1 MPVISD
7 TAFAAVPSSSKEPM
21 LWTLE
26 MPPHQLRV
34 ARHPPEEV
42 AVEHLEWVRDTFL
55 DGALLLENEAF
66 NRAFQTFDNAIW
78 AHSASS
84 AIIMAWAALE
94 TLFRPGRRQITKTL
108 AICIATFLHPGGP
121 DRDRAYQ
128 EIERVLAGR
137 ISIGTTSEDGK
148 EVVLNVLG
156 RRSLRGDRVPR
167 RQGAH
172 RRRHRHGGEPPAGPR
187 TRDTEP

>member
-1 MPVISD
+1 M
-7 TAFAAVPSSSKEPM
+7 
-21 LWTLE
+21 
-26 MPPHQLRV
+26 
-34 ARHPPEEV
+34 
-42 AVEHLEWVRDTFL
+42 RDTFL

-128 EIERVLAGR
+128 EIERLYETRGSAVHDGR
-137 ISIGTTSEDGK
+137 LPETEQLLSSFQFA
-148 EVVLNVLG
+148 
-156 RRSLRGDRVPR
+156 RRSIAKCLETREMPNAEELLKRWKERG
-167 RQGAH
+167 
-172 RRRHRHGGEPPAGPR
+172 
-187 TRDTEP
+187 